1 VIESELPAIN
11 LAILHQGDSLCLS
24 VTDSRSVGRVAILA
38 IEQAALDDL
47 LQETAWLR
55 EPAPASL
62 RGFGRRLWDALVPD
76 AIRAFL
82 VRSPPRDLV
91 LQLSATLLPIPWEA
105 AFDGTAFLGEKFRVC
120 RQIVSDEEVP
130 PRQAQPPGNGTAR
143 VLLAGP
149 GGSQP
154 NSAAADLLRRL
165 QAVDGLSVTRLD
177 TAEVDRD
184 RALALIAEC
193 DVLHYIGPVAAARP
207 ADGEPLWW
215 PPPASVSL
223 RDIAALPEPPRLLIC
238 ENSDGS
244 RLAAGYA
251 ATAAAACRCALDL
264 LVCDSGGG
272 SPGSARLI
280 GDLYAGIAGGATI
293 AEALRQARGAA
304 LRRGGSED
312 AAAAASAT
320 LYGDPRLAL
329 VSGRRFHDEDTL
341 RQLTIMSFDLV
352 DSTRL
357 VGTLGA
363 ERYSEVIAAYLQRC
377 AAVVGRFGGRSNDP
391 QGNDGMM
398 CYFGFP
404 TAREDSAAQALRAA
418 LALVDDVRELGL
430 AVRVGV
436 ATGRVVVK
444 DGQPF
449 GPPLHLAARL
459 QAIAEPGAI
468 VVGDATRQLVR
479 ERFEF
484 ETIEQLPPL
493 KGFDH
498 PGPAHRLLGEAQP
511 GGRSASDTAARLT
524 PFTGRS
530 RELQLLEA
538 HWAAAGA
545 GEVRIVRVRGD
556 AGIGKSRLAREFR
569 RRLQAR
575 GRRAFECRCAP
586 EHATSALYPFIDLLR
601 RLLRIRSDDA
611 VDGRLDR
618 IERLVGESVGVE
630 GAPALMAALLS
641 VPFEARYPRPEATAE
656 RQRQLTLEV
665 LAALLRRQTRR
676 APACLIVED
685 INWIDPSSK
694 ELLDRLVEAG
704 DEPLL
709 ILLTQ
714 RSETADAW
722 TPAAPVHDIDLA
734 GLTPEL
740 ARLLVRGASGEATLP
755 AEVVRQIAAR
765 TDGVPLFIEES
776 TRMVVDVG
784 GSSSGPVVELPSDV
798 PATLQDLLMARLDRL
813 GPARLVAQVGGT
825 IGREFPLPLLRA
837 VLADPGSPIHAPDL
851 ETALVALAGSGLL
864 IEIDQPPNTRL
875 LFKHALVRDA
885 AYQSLLERDRRRL
898 HHVIADVLSKQ
909 FAELAATQPELLA
922 HHYTQAEMLGD
933 AVAGWEK
940 AARLAASRSSQYE
953 AISHLGQGLAIVER
967 LPAGPERDR
976 TELRLQLLLAG
987 RLIATEGYGAERVE
1001 QVYAR
1006 ALELCRRSG
1015 DAASLVKVQLG
1026 LEGFHFMRG
1035 NFAQALGY
1043 AQQAAQS
1050 ADPMHRLQSAWSIA
1064 NILFHQGD
1072 HAAAV
1077 RQVDAYLA
1085 EYDKLQH
1092 RPGAVQ
1098 DPIVISM
1105 CYAAWGLWETGYPD
1119 QALRRV
1125 EAAVALAER
1134 LGHRFSIGL
1143 GYGFRTTIHYFRGE
1157 VDPGLDCARRAIEIC
1172 EDGGFA
1178 VWLAHARVM
1187 RGRLAV
1193 ARGDASGIDEM
1204 RDGYEMWAGTGAVVT
1219 RAFYLALRA
1228 EALALLG
1235 RPDDGLALLEQALQ
1249 LVRRYGERYYEA
1261 EVRRLYG
1268 ELTLQ
1273 QAAAAGRDRNH
1284 EAESWFLGGL
1294 ERAQSLELRALA
1306 LRCALSL
1313 ARLWRSEGRPA
1324 EAQRILAPVFSRF
1337 GEGLDTGDL
1346 KEARALLSTL
1356 NEPAPG

>member
-1 VIESELPAIN
+1 MSDIELPALN
-11 LAILHQGDSLCLS
+11 LAILRQVDQLCLS
-24 VTDSRSVGRVAILA
+24 ATDSRAVGRVAMIA
-38 IEQAALDDL
+38 VEQSVLDELVGEAARLPPSEVQLHDV
-47 LQETAWLR
+47 
-55 EPAPASL
+55 
-62 RGFGRRLWDALVPD
+62 GRRLTAVLLPES
-76 AIRAFL
+76 IRSLLA
-82 VRSPPRDLV
+82 RSPTRSLV
-91 LQLSATLLPIPWEA
+91 LQLSATLLPLPWEA
-105 AFDGTAFLGEKFRVC
+105 AFDGAEFLGGKFRVC
-120 RQIVSDEEVP
+120 RQVISDDDSPP
-130 PRQAQPPGNGTAR
+130 PRLALRTAGPVR
-143 VLLAGP
+143 VLLAHDGRP
-149 GGSQP
+149 LASGL
-154 NSAAADLLRRL
+154 AAGLLRRL
-165 QAVDGLSVTRLD
+165 QAVEPLSVSTRNAGELGR
-177 TAEVDRD
+177 ESLP
-184 RALALIAEC
+184 ALLGEC
-193 DVLHYIGPVAAARP
+193 DVLFWLGALPCPPPGDRDRQPGYTPSLPPTIDLLDRP
-207 ADGEPLWW
+207 ARLLLVQD
-215 PPPASVSL
+215 L
-223 RDIAALPEPPRLLIC
+223 RDDSSVPSPLVDAGMIAAIC
-238 ENSDGS
+238 
-244 RLAAGYA
+244 RAG
-251 ATAAAACRCALDL
+251 LDL
-264 LVCDSGGG
+264 LVF
-272 SPGSARLI
+272 PAEASAELI
-280 GDLYAGIAGGATI
+280 VDFHAALADGATV
-293 AEALRQARGAA
+293 AEALRLARGAA
-304 LRRGGSED
+304 LRRGGTD
-312 AAAAASAT
+312 AAAALGAV
-320 LYGDPRLAL
+320 LYGEPQLTLA
-329 VSGRRFHDEDTL
+329 VHRFRDDDTL

-352 DSTRL
+352 ESTRL

-377 AAVVGRFGGRSNDP
+377 AVVVGRFGGRSNDP

-404 TAREDSAAQALRAA
+404 TAREDSAALALRAA
-418 LALVDDVRELGL
+418 LALVDEVRELGL
-430 AVRVGV
+430 EVRVGV

-449 GPPLHLAARL
+449 GPALHLAARL
-459 QAIAEPGAI
+459 QSIAEPGAI

-484 ETIEQLPPL
+484 ETIEQVPPL

-511 GGRSASDTAARLT
+511 GSRSPSDAAARLT

-538 HWAAAGA
+538 HWAAASA

-586 EHATSALYPFIDLLR
+586 EHTTSALYPFIDLLR
-601 RLLRIRSDDA
+601 RLLRVRSDDT

-618 IERLVGESVGVE
+618 IERLVGESVNVE

-641 VPFEARYPRPEATAE
+641 VPFESRYPRPEATAE
-656 RQRQLTLEV
+656 RQRQLTLDV

-676 APACLIVED
+676 APVCLIVED
-685 INWIDPSSK
+685 VNWIDPSSK
-694 ELLDRLVEAG
+694 ELLDRLIEARG
-704 DEPLL
+704 EPLL

-722 TPAAPVHDIDLA
+722 APAVPAHDIELA

-755 AEVVRQIAAR
+755 GEVVRQIAAR

-784 GSSSGPVVELPSDV
+784 GSASGPVAELPSAV

-825 IGREFPLPLLRA
+825 IGREFPPPLLRA

-851 ETALVALAGSGLL
+851 EAALAALAGSGLL
-864 IEIDQPPNTRL
+864 IELGQPPNTRL

-898 HHVIADVLSKQ
+898 HHVIADVLTKQ

-922 HHYTQAEMLGD
+922 HHYTQAEMLGE

-940 AARLAASRSSQYE
+940 AARLAASRSAQYE

-967 LPAGPERDR
+967 LPAGRERDR
-976 TELRLQLLLAG
+976 TELRLLLLLAG

-1001 QVYAR
+1001 RVYAR

-1015 DAASLVKVQLG
+1015 DAASLAKVQLG

-1143 GYGFRTTIHYFRGE
+1143 SYGFRTTIHYFRGE
-1157 VDPGLDCARRAIEIC
+1157 VDLGLDCARRAIEIC

-1187 RGRLAV
+1187 HGRLAV

-1235 RPDDGLALLEQALQ
+1235 RADEGLALLEQALQ

-1273 QAAAAGRDRNH
+1273 QAAAAGRERNH

-1313 ARLWRSEGRPA
+1313 ARLWRAEGRPA
-1324 EAQRILAPVFSRF
+1324 EAQRILAPIFSRF
-1337 GEGLDTGDL
+1337 GEGFDTGDL
-1346 KEARALLSTL
+1346 KEVRTLLSTL